1 MVSINL
7 SQIPDQAKPILMAC
21 VGTWL
26 RRQWARTDGTR
37 RIVVQEEAWHL
48 LASPGVAELAQANF
62 KLARQY
68 GVQNI
73 LVMHHLGDLKAAG
86 DAGTR
91 TAELAAGLLA
101 DTATRVLYH
110 LDPGEVHASADLLGL
125 NQAQRQVVPQL
136 QRGSGLWLV
145 GQRSYVVHHLLATD
159 PGSPERWIVDTDD
172 AMLGTAN
179 QAVLD
184 PSEPVLPQDVEGLR

>member
-1 MVSINL
+1 
-7 SQIPDQAKPILMAC
+7 
-21 VGTWL
+21 
-26 RRQWARTDGTR
+26 
-37 RIVVQEEAWHL
+37 
-48 LASPGVAELAQANF
+48 
-62 KLARQY
+62 
-68 GVQNI
+68 
-73 LVMHHLGDLKAAG
+73 
-86 DAGTR
+86 
-91 TAELAAGLLA
+91 LLA